1 MEAVARAR
9 YQRVSAK
16 KMNRI
21 LRLIRNKPVPK
32 AMAIL
37 RFLPKPSKTPIVK
50 TLKSAVANAMV
61 KVGKAKLDEKDLFV
75 KSATADPGPMMKR
88 FRAGP
93 RGSAN
98 MILRR
103 TCHINITVA
112 TKEEIA

>member
-1 MEAVARAR
+1 MQATARAR
-9 YQRVSAK
+9 FQRGSAK

-21 LRLIRNKPVPK
+21 LALIRNKPVPR

-37 RFLPKPSKTPIVK
+37 EFLPKPTKLPIIK
-50 TLKSAVANAMV
+50 TLKSATANALL
-61 KVGKAKLDEKDLFV
+61 KVGKAKITEKDLYV
-75 KSATADPGPMMKR
+75 TQATVDGGPMMKR

-93 RGSAN
+93 RGSAS

-112 TKEEIA
+112 TKENE